1 MSSTFVPVIRPF
13 TTQDFAAME
22 AIYREQ
28 KSTMLRERIRRAI
41 GRWLARPLLSALY
54 ITLAVLLSAYG
65 VQLALYPMVSIATA
79 LGISCVLHVVFVGCI
94 ALFVRLRHRRDV
106 DVAVKLDLGL
116 RLQRY
121 SSASSSWHLL
131 LVALAPPAAQSSKL
145 IGWIG
150 ATFSPVHNS
159 AVIDTLA
166 VDIAYRR
173 RGVARQLL
181 VAAERAATLRSVRRF
196 EVVLRA
202 PRSAS
207 LTSTLLLC
215 AADDLAPDANLPS
228 SDATDA
234 DALAAATGDD
244 IVCDRPAAMLFHQNG
259 FRPSKRLESNST
271 TTDAFEL
278 WRKSLDQASDKPH
291 NE

>member
-1 MSSTFVPVIRPF
+1 MSSESTLLEPVIRPF
-13 TTQDFAAME
+13 TVQDFAAME

-28 KSTMLRERIRRAI
+28 KTTLLRERIRRAI
-41 GRWLARPLLSALY
+41 GRWLGRPVLSALY

-65 VQLALYPMVSIATA
+65 VQLALHPMVSITSA

-131 LVALAPPAAQSSKL
+131 LVALSPAPSSKL

-173 RGVARQLL
+173 RGVARRLL

-202 PRSAS
+202 PRDAS

-228 SDATDA
+228 PASSAPHA
-234 DALAAATGDD
+234 PGDD
-244 IVCDRPAAMLFHQNG
+244 IVCDRPAAMLFHQSG
-259 FRPSKRLESNST
+259 FRPSKRLESNSA

-278 WRKSLDQASDKPH
+278 WRKALDSDKPH
-291 NE
+291 ND